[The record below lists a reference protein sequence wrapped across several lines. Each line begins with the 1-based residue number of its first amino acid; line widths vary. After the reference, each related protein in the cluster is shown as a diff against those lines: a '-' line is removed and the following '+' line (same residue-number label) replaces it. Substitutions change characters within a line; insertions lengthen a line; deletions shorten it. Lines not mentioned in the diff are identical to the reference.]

1 MPTQVFSIRPPTP
14 EELDTLPTI
23 SAVSFILGALAFLCV
38 LVAASAVA
46 IRTRLPG
53 RYNVLLSLILLASW
67 WAIERA
73 MGGNLEMTFGPEAL
87 LVTFAIH
94 GAIAVV
100 FAIGYVRMCLAFL
113 KQQASLA
120 PHS

>member
-1 MPTQVFSIRPPTP
+1 MPPQVFSLRPPTP
-14 EELDTLPTI
+14 EELDTLATI

-38 LVAASAVA
+38 LGAASAVA
-46 IRTRLPG
+46 IKTRLPG

-67 WAIERA
+67 WAFERA

-87 LVTFAIH
+87 LVTFVVY
-94 GAIAVV
+94 GAIAVL

-113 KQQASLA
+113 QQQARSV